1 MIMSD
6 LRQHVSKSV
15 RNADLRCASQCHA
28 ELRSA
33 AQAELRNAL
42 LSYAVLH
49 GATLRCATN
58 VLRSAMLFYA
68 VPR

>member
-1 MIMSD
+1 ML
-6 LRQHVSKSV
+6 LREATLSYAVLL
-15 RNADLRCASQCHA
+15 RRTMFRYADLCCAAQCHA

-49 GATLRCATN
+49 GATLR
-58 VLRSAMLFYA
+58 
-68 VPR
+68 

>member
-1 MIMSD
+1 MIMGD
-6 LRQHVSKSV
+6 LSRHVSKSD
-15 RNADLRCASQCHA
+15 RNADFRRASQCHA

-49 GATLRCATN
+49 GATLR
-58 VLRSAMLFYA
+58 
-68 VPR
+68 